1 MKFVAWLIILNKV
14 SSATNIQRNFKSF
27 LLLWTAAKDPQGK
40 TKQIIKKKKHKKNL
54 AGKPLIIPL
63 TPGLEIFLSQ
73 NAIMVK

>member
-1 MKFVAWLIILNKV
+1 MKFLAWLIILNKV

-40 TKQIIKKKKHKKNL
+40 TKQIIKKKKKNL